1 MREIIIGRNG
11 ADRSLNVIE
20 GSRVESNKML
30 GTVPQSVSRQHCV
43 LKIDQSG
50 MQIAPKEEK
59 HRLYVN
65 GLEVLNTPV
74 RYGDIVELGPDHYRL
89 DWNFVMGFINGQIPP
104 VGGPQPRVGGQI
116 PPSGY
121 PQSPVGAIN
130 GGGGKG
136 QVGGTKE
143 PDMVDV
149 RHLENVWA
157 EYKRKMNNYMMRE
170 KLTNVLKSAVPI
182 LTIGGVGYSFYAKSA
197 GHEMS
202 DHMMWVYGLAIFLM
216 IVLFVISFVDAI
228 RLNRKKEQLDEWLLE
243 NYVCPKCGHYFGK
256 QPYSVIKTNTAACP
270 TCKAKLIK

>member
-1 MREIIIGRNG
+1 M
-11 ADRSLNVIE
+11 IE
-20 GSRVESNKML
+20 GSRVVSNKMPE
-30 GTVPQSVSRQHCV
+30 TVPQTVSRQHCV

-104 VGGPQPRVGGQI
+104 VGGPQSLVGVQQSRGNKVI
-116 PPSGY
+116 GSG
-121 PQSPVGAIN
+121 GN
-130 GGGGKG
+130 GGGSVK
-136 QVGGTKE
+136 Q

-182 LTIGGVGYSFYAKSA
+182 LTIGGVGYSFYARSA

-202 DHMMWVYGLAIFLM
+202 DHMLWVYGLAIFLM